1 MSSQIV
7 RNPITAL
14 RIAMEF
20 LTRIPVGEIKE
31 RHRRPL
37 AESVWMFPVVGALVG
52 LIGGSAYYFSNILGL
67 PPLISAA
74 ITVGA
79 LYVTTGGLHE
89 DGLADVADGFGG
101 GNDRQQKLTIMR
113 DSRTGTYGVAAIF
126 FSMALRVL
134 AIANL
139 SDVSMVIT
147 ALFVSGALSRASIGL
162 VMAVLRVA
170 RPDGLSVMAGRPGA
184 GQAFAALGIALV
196 SAIVLLGIVHGVGI
210 TAITVVTIFFLAV
223 LAKKQIGG
231 QTGDVLG
238 MIAQCVEV
246 VVLLAISAR

>member
-1 MSSQIV
+1 
-7 RNPITAL
+7 
-14 RIAMEF
+14 
-20 LTRIPVGEIKE
+20 
-31 RHRRPL
+31 
-37 AESVWMFPVVGALVG
+37 
-52 LIGGSAYYFSNILGL
+52 
-67 PPLISAA
+67 
-74 ITVGA
+74 
-79 LYVTTGGLHE
+79 
-89 DGLADVADGFGG
+89 
-101 GNDRQQKLTIMR
+101 MR

-126 FSMALRVL
+126 FSLALRVL

-162 VMAVLRVA
+162 VMVALRVA

-196 SAIVLLGIVHGVGI
+196 GAIGLLGIAQGAGV
-210 TAITVVTIFFLAV
+210 TAITAATIFFVAV

-238 MIAQCVEV
+238 MTAQCVEV